1 MEKIIGEKLKI
12 KSFPHHG
19 YWLDIGKHED
29 YKRANEDIKTFQF
42 NL

>member
-1 MEKIIGEKLKI
+1 MEKIIENKKKI

-19 YWLDIGKHED
+19 YWLDIGKQED
-29 YKRANEDIKTFQF
+29 FKRANEDIKTFHI